1 MKSEKIM
8 NKTRLVLEVIVSETG
23 NRNEVLENVGT
34 NDWKTA
40 VEDFVMDELDADKV
54 VILEAVSDMYSQ
66 DENGEY
72 TVYEKTLITI

>member
-1 MKSEKIM
+1 MEQNKIM
-8 NKTRLVLEVIVSETG
+8 NKTRLVLEVNVSETG
-23 NRNEVLENVGT
+23 NREEVLENVGA

>member
-1 MKSEKIM
+1 MESEKIM

-72 TVYEKTLITI
+72 SVYEKTLITI

>member
-1 MKSEKIM
+1 MEQNKIM
-8 NKTRLVLEVIVSETG
+8 NKTRLVLEVNVSETG
-23 NRNEVLENVGT
+23 NREEVLENVGT

-72 TVYEKTLITI
+72 TVYEKTLVTI

>member
-1 MKSEKIM
+1 M
-8 NKTRLVLEVIVSETG
+8 NKTRLVLEVVVSETG

-34 NDWKTA
+34 NDWKVA

>member
-1 MKSEKIM
+1 MKPEKIM
-8 NKTRLVLEVIVSETG
+8 NKTRLVLEVAVSETG
-23 NRNEVLENVGT
+23 NRSEVLENVCT
-34 NDWKTA
+34 NDWKAA
-40 VEDFVMDELDADKV
+40 VEDFIMGELDADKV

>member
-1 MKSEKIM
+1 MKPEKIM
-8 NKTRLVLEVIVSETG
+8 NKTRLVLEVVVSETG

-34 NDWKTA
+34 NDWKVA